1 MSDFLEEFGGVIVAN
16 FLMIMV
22 ASLLTGIFTTVL
34 MFLGISAVAFLV
46 WFLWKHRRA
55 LLILIEICSGKIQV
69 KTKQTIL
76 IQPKFFVI
84 NDAYHESSKVYNAQ
98 IIDEE
103 YQKAVNY
110 LMKHL
115 CFVEANCNLYLDF
128 PTGIRPVEGNKFV
141 QLCSYEMFHFL
152 KSENTQYIDRNGS
165 IITFGSSAQI
175 CLFLQNTKSI
185 WDVAFNKDFQ
195 EILELYKKNSDFK
208 VSEVN
213 NQHGNGIYF
222 LHMSNMAAEQ
232 PQKEKKTMTPCPNP
246 DIRDCIQQVDEKLA
260 QGMQL
265 TGISNSQWQNIVK
278 PSLMEIADISELN
291 TTNKSEALEIIKQVE
306 ENLKADEKENFEA
319 EATLV
324 AMRTFLSM
332 NGCLKK

>member
-1 MSDFLEEFGGVIVAN
+1 MRDFIEEFGGVIVVS
-16 FLMIMV
+16 FLMMMAV
-22 ASLLTGIFTTVL
+22 SLMTGIITAVL
-34 MFLGISAVAFLV
+34 MLLGIFSIVFLIWFFWMHGRAVQVLTEI
-46 WFLWKHRRA
+46 WF
-55 LLILIEICSGKIQV
+55 GKIQV
-69 KTKQTIL
+69 KTKQKIL

-84 NDAYHESSKVYNAQ
+84 DDTDHGSSKVYKVQ
-98 IIDEE
+98 TKDEE
-103 YQKAVNY
+103 CQKAINY
-110 LMKHL
+110 LMKHI
-115 CFVEANCNLYLDF
+115 CFVEAYCELYLDF
-128 PTGIRPVEGNKFV
+128 PTGIRPIEGNKFV

-165 IITFGSSAQI
+165 IITLGSSAQI

-195 EILELYKKNSDFK
+195 EILRLYKKNSNFK

-222 LHMSNMAAEQ
+222 LHMSNMAAEH

-246 DIRDCIQQVDEKLA
+246 DILEHIHQVDKKLE

-265 TGISNSQWQNIVK
+265 TGISNSQWQKIVK

-324 AMRTFLSM
+324 AIRTFLSM
-332 NGCLKK
+332 NGC

>member
-1 MSDFLEEFGGVIVAN
+1 MRDFLEEYGGVIVAS
-16 FLMIMV
+16 FLMMMAV
-22 ASLLTGIFTTVL
+22 SLLTGVFTTAL

-46 WFLWKHRRA
+46 WFLWKHGRV
-55 LLILIEICSGKIQV
+55 LPILIEICSGKIQV
-69 KTKQTIL
+69 KTKQKIL

-84 NDAYHESSKVYNAQ
+84 DDADHESSKVYKVQ
-98 IIDEE
+98 TKDEE
-103 YQKAVNY
+103 CQKAINY
-110 LMKHL
+110 LMKHI
-115 CFVEANCNLYLDF
+115 CFVEAYSNLYLDF
-128 PTGIRPVEGNKFV
+128 PTGIRPVERNKLV

-152 KSENTQYIDRNGS
+152 KSENAQYIDRNGS
-165 IITFGSSAQI
+165 IITLGSSSKI

-185 WDVAFNKDFQ
+185 WDVVFNKDFQ

-213 NQHGNGIYF
+213 NQHENGIYF
-222 LHMSNMAAEQ
+222 LYMPNMAAEQ

-246 DIRDCIQQVDEKLA
+246 DILEHIQQVDEKLA
-260 QGMQL
+260 RGMQL

-278 PSLMEIADISELN
+278 PSLMEIADISKLN

-306 ENLKADEKENFEA
+306 ENLKTDEKENFEA